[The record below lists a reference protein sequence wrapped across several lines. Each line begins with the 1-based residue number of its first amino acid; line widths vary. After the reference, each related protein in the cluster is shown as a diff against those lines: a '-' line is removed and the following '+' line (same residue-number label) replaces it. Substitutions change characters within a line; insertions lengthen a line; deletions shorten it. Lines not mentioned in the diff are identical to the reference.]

1 MLFCITNAKDIWD
14 DAMLVEAYDRAVKFA
29 REGCVEENTKKVYKK
44 GKEHYKWKVGD
55 KCRCQYSEDK
65 RYYEAEIMAIID
77 STGMCKIK
85 YYGYEN
91 EENVQLRNLKPSNGE
106 EAILQQ
112 IREATNDNNVTV
124 ADETMRNSNIK
135 CEPIEPTPSN
145 KKNNYKKTESS
156 TSLKFSPSNKYNCVM
171 PPPPPPPH
179 MFKNMCGDED
189 ETEAMNAM
197 LISWYMNGYHTGY
210 YHGLK
215 MAKNQ

>member
-1 MLFCITNAKDIWD
+1 MTDAKDIWD

-112 IREATNDNNVTV
+112 IREATNDNV
-124 ADETMRNSNIK
+124 S
-135 CEPIEPTPSN
+135 
-145 KKNNYKKTESS
+145 
-156 TSLKFSPSNKYNCVM
+156 
-171 PPPPPPPH
+171 
-179 MFKNMCGDED
+179 
-189 ETEAMNAM
+189 
-197 LISWYMNGYHTGY
+197 
-210 YHGLK
+210 
-215 MAKNQ
+215 